1 MDRFDAMRTFVRVVE
16 RKSFTLAAHD
26 IGLPRSTVTQTI
38 QQLEARLG
46 VRLLQRTTRSVS
58 TTLDGEAY
66 YRRCLAIIDDIE
78 DAEGAFAATR
88 PRGSLRIEV
97 QGTIARHFLLPG
109 LPDFFAQYPDI
120 EITMSEGDRW
130 VDLVR
135 EGVDAVLRFGQLPDS
150 EMTMRHVGMLNRG
163 TFAAPSYLER
173 FGMPR
178 TLDDLNGHRMV
189 GLRRWTSG
197 DMTPLEFVSA
207 GEIKT
212 LVLPALFSVT
222 GPESYI
228 AAVRLGLGL
237 NQMPLFHADADVKA
251 GTLVPVLMDHP
262 PPRAPVSLLYPP
274 NRQLSPRVRVFLDWA
289 QAEFVRRNVHV
300 MPGV

>member
-1 MDRFDAMRTFVRVVE
+1 MDRFDAMRAFVRVVE

-38 QQLEARLG
+38 QGLEARLG
-46 VRLLQRTTRSVS
+46 VRLLQRTTRSVRA
-58 TTLDGEAY
+58 TLDGEAY

-78 DAEGAFAATR
+78 DAEGAFAGTR
-88 PRGSLRIEV
+88 PRGALRIEV

-120 EITMSEGDRW
+120 DITMSEGDRW

-135 EGVDAVLRFGQLPDS
+135 EGVDAVLRFGELPDS
-150 EMTMRHVGMLNRG
+150 ELTMRRVGMLKRC
-163 TFAAPSYLER
+163 TYAAPSYIER

-178 TLDDLNGHRMV
+178 SLEALKDHRMV
-189 GLRRWTSG
+189 GLRRWTSN
-197 DMTPLEFVSA
+197 DLVPLEFVQ
-207 GEIKT
+207 GDGVET
-212 LVLPALFSVT
+212 VFLPAIFSVT

-237 NQMPLFHADADVKA
+237 NQMPLFHAEEDVRN
-251 GTLVPVLMDHP
+251 GTLVPVLIDHP
-262 PPRAPVSLLYPP
+262 PPSAPVSLLYPP
-274 NRQLSPRVRVFLDWA
+274 NRQLSPRVRAFLDWA
-289 QAEFVRRNVHV
+289 QEEFARRNVHV
-300 MPGV
+300 MPQA